1 MILTLTLNPL
11 RFAELD
17 TCYVIT
23 VATNNATDDTN
34 DLVNPTNA
42 SLLMPMICPTKMRVA
57 FIIIYFMI
65 GNILY
70 FVFLICIL
78 YFHKTF
84 KNDINLQIPR
94 LAMRKLYKSNIRR
107 KLPLF
112 SLISWKTW
120 SSIWLIWYYHFQMSI
135 TYARD
140 YILIANFL
148 GMALIPFAILAVLN
162 FRLYRTIKVFVFLYL
177 SLCIWDG
184 PQTSSQYL

>member
-57 FIIIYFMI
+57 FIIIYFI
-65 GNILY
+65 GTYNILY
-70 FVFLICIL
+70 FVFLICIS

-84 KNDINLQIPR
+84 KKDINL
-94 LAMRKLYKSNIRR
+94 
-107 KLPLF
+107 
-112 SLISWKTW
+112 
-120 SSIWLIWYYHFQMSI
+120 
-135 TYARD
+135 
-140 YILIANFL
+140 
-148 GMALIPFAILAVLN
+148 
-162 FRLYRTIKVFVFLYL
+162 
-177 SLCIWDG
+177 
-184 PQTSSQYL
+184 

>member
-65 GNILY
+65 DTFDILY
-70 FVFLICIL
+70 FVFLIYIL

-94 LAMRKLYKSNIRR
+94 LAMRNLYKSNIRR
-107 KLPLF
+107 KLQLF
-112 SLISWKTW
+112 SLIS
-120 SSIWLIWYYHFQMSI
+120 
-135 TYARD
+135 
-140 YILIANFL
+140 
-148 GMALIPFAILAVLN
+148 
-162 FRLYRTIKVFVFLYL
+162 
-177 SLCIWDG
+177 
-184 PQTSSQYL
+184 